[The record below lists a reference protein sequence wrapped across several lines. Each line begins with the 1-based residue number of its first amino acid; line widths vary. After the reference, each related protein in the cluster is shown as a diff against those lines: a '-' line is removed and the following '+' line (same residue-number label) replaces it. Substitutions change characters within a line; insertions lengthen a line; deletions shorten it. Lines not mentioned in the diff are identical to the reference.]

1 MADEYVRQYE
11 DIETIGEGGAAV
23 VKRSR
28 HKEEDKIYAT
38 KVMRKYDLE
47 KEINSRNEFE
57 LIKSITDHPNV
68 IKAKEFIAT
77 DQWTYTVME
86 CAPGI
91 EL

>member
-1 MADEYVRQYE
+1 MEDEYVRQYE

-57 LIKSITDHPNV
+57 LIKSITDHPDI
-68 IKAKEFIAT
+68 IKTKEFIAT
-77 DQWTYTVME
+77 D
-86 CAPGI
+86 
-91 EL
+91 